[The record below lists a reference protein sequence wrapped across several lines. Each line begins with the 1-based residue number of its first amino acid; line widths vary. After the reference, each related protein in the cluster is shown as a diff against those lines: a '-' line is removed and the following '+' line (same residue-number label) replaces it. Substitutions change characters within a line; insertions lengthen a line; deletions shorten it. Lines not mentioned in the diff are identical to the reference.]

1 MRRRFPFEL
10 LKYSLQ
16 KEVPPMPIYRH
27 HLQNRRLWVKVLV
40 PLPEKTD
47 SICCRFFLR
56 GKGLEKL
63 DASVRGTAP

>member
-1 MRRRFPFEL
+1 
-10 LKYSLQ
+10 
-16 KEVPPMPIYRH
+16 MPIYRH
-27 HLQNRRLWVKVLV
+27 HLQNRRLWVQVLV

-63 DASVRGTAP
+63 DASVLGTAP